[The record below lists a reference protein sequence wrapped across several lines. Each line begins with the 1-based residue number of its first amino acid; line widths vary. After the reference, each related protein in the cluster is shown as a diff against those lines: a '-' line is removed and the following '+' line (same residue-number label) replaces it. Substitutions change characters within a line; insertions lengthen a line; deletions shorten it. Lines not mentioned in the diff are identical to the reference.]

1 MAKGKN
7 KAIAERRVTA
17 LAEIGTI
24 DALRLKIK
32 NLEEELVEVKS
43 RAEEVNALKNQNIA
57 ELNQKLR
64 DNTSAEVE
72 ELRGIVVQLRN
83 DLGESRK
90 SEEKLKKKWHR
101 MLDKITG
108 HFETV
113 HGMDRL
119 DVFGTIVKIEE
130 VDEETGEDLNFETA
144 GEPILIAESDLVN
157 KIESGKFTREQV
169 KLLQRKKRGL

>member
-24 DALRLKIK
+24 DALKLRIK
-32 NLEEELVEVKS
+32 NLEEELAEVKS

-72 ELRGIVVQLRN
+72 ELRGIVVGLRDQMGKERLN
-83 DLGESRK
+83 MDKVRKQQQKMVSYLLDHFEKDHKMSRTDALSKTVWVSGEDGEFSEGGPLIVDDDLLK
-90 SEEKLKKKWHR
+90 KLK
-101 MLDKITG
+101 
-108 HFETV
+108 
-113 HGMDRL
+113 
-119 DVFGTIVKIEE
+119 
-130 VDEETGEDLNFETA
+130 A
-144 GEPILIAESDLVN
+144 GKLTPEQARIMQIKRKES
-157 KIESGKFTREQV
+157 
-169 KLLQRKKRGL
+169 

>member
-24 DALRLKIK
+24 DALRLRIK
-32 NLEEELVEVKS
+32 NLEEELAEVKT

-57 ELNQKLR
+57 ELNQKLKE
-64 DNTSAEVE
+64 NTSPEVE
-72 ELRGIVVQLRN
+72 ELRGIVLKLRN
-83 DLGESRK
+83 DLGESRQ

-101 MLDKITG
+101 LLDKITG

-119 DVFGTIVKIEE
+119 DVFGTIVKIE
-130 VDEETGEDLNFETA
+130 DANEEENINFENA
-144 GEPILIAESDLVN
+144 GDPILIAEANLID
-157 KIESGKFTREQV
+157 KIESGKLTNQQV
-169 KLLQRKKRGL
+169 KLLSKKQRGF